1 MAICGTMRAETEI
14 QLPLSVIVATFNVCY
29 DDELAPNEEKVTWVV
44 VSEIESKFAGLLIK
58 DL

>member
-1 MAICGTMRAETEI
+1 MRAETEI